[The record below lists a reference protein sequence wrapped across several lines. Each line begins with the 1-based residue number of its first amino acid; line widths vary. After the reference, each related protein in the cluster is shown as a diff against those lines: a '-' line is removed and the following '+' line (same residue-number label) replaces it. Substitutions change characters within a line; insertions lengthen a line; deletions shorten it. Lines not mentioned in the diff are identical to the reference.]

1 MAFGFDSYAQDAF
14 STSGGGPVNVTVS
27 ATGVAGTTGL
37 GVVTTKFDM
46 VFEVTGVQAT
56 GPSELLM
63 RERAS

>member
-37 GVVTTKFDM
+37 GVVTT
-46 VFEVTGVQAT
+46 
-56 GPSELLM
+56 
-63 RERAS
+63 